1 MPDKEEDEGYLA
13 GQSGQRVIGN
23 PYAKGTIRYLRWR
36 RGWQHASQSSG
47 EEERIGYEAAG
58 KGLQR
63 SDNPHP
69 PGTIRFDGW
78 RRGWDHHF
86 YAMRRGMLTVTGQPP
101 PAAIEGQGEP

>member
-13 GQSGQRVIGN
+13 GLGGQRVTGN
-23 PYAKGTIRYLRWR
+23 PYARGTIRYLRWR
-36 RGWQHASQSSG
+36 HGWQLASQSSG

-58 KGLQR
+58 NGLQR

-86 YAMRRGMLTVTGQPP
+86 YAMRRGMHTGTGQQEPDLATGP
-101 PAAIEGQGEP
+101 GEP